1 MSFINK
7 AKEATKNVLVRGA
20 AVATVAASPMLA
32 RAQSTGT
39 SSGPDFSSLTSSI
52 DLATVITAVM
62 AVAAAMVGVYIA
74 IKGAKI
80 VLRMVRGA

>member
-1 MSFINK
+1 MGFINK
-7 AKEATKNVLVRGA
+7 AKEATKNVVVRGA
-20 AVATVAASPMLA
+20 AVGTVAASPVLA
-32 RAQSTGT
+32 HAQA
-39 SSGPDFSSLTSSI
+39 SGVDFTSLTSSI

-62 AVAAAMVGVYIA
+62 AVSAAMVGVYVA